1 MYVCLCLGVT
11 DRDVR
16 RAVEDGACTA
26 SEVIACTGAG
36 TRCGTCRSTVGAI
49 VAAHASA
56 QAGETPPP
64 SRHPLDLIPLHAL
77 ARTG

>member
-16 RAVEDGACTA
+16 RAVDGGACTA
-26 SEVIACTGAG
+26 AEVIACTGAG

-49 VAAHASA
+49 VAAHADA
-56 QAGETPPP
+56 QAPAP
-64 SRHPLDLIPLHAL
+64 SRRHLELVPLQVL

>member
-16 RAVEDGACTA
+16 RAVDGGACTA
-26 SEVIACTGAG
+26 AEVIACTGAG
-36 TRCGTCRSTVGAI
+36 TRCGTCRATVGAI
-49 VAAHASA
+49 VAAHAE
-56 QAGETPPP
+56 GEGAAPTP
-64 SRHPLDLIPLHAL
+64 SRRSLELLPLQVL